1 MGARGGRGVVGSVGA
16 RHGAHVLGRG
26 RNPAR
31 ASDRRDVSRGAA
43 RRRAGG
49 GVERRPRALAPDAG
63 ADGALPVGLTRRAY
77 PAATGYAAS
86 VVTWR
91 PLWDFDLLDPGGNP
105 IDLWRTLVS
114 HGIASLPPMRL
125 DEDARTLEV
134 TLRGD
139 GASPRTVRVL
149 EVSRGSGAKRASTPE
164 PPLSRG
170 SGAKRAS
177 TPEPPLSRGSGAK
190 RASTPEPPLSRGS
203 GAKRASTPEPPLSRG
218 FGAKRAS
225 TPEPPPSG
233 RGRVE
238 VAGRAPGR
246 RATEAHVATLR
257 YMLRL
262 DEDLSAFY
270 ATAARDSRLA
280 WVTRGAG
287 RMLRSPTVFE
297 DVVKTLCTTNCS
309 WSATERMVAA
319 IVEHLGEPAAGAAPT
334 GAAGRAFPT
343 PEAMAG
349 ASLSFYKDVARAGY
363 RGPYLLSLARS
374 VADGT
379 VH

>member
-1 MGARGGRGVVGSVGA
+1 
-16 RHGAHVLGRG
+16 
-26 RNPAR
+26 
-31 ASDRRDVSRGAA
+31 
-43 RRRAGG
+43 
-49 GVERRPRALAPDAG
+49 
-63 ADGALPVGLTRRAY
+63 
-77 PAATGYAAS
+77 
-86 VVTWR
+86 
-91 PLWDFDLLDPGGNP
+91 
-105 IDLWRTLVS
+105 
-114 HGIASLPPMRL
+114 
-125 DEDARTLEV
+125 
-134 TLRGD
+134 
-139 GASPRTVRVL
+139 
-149 EVSRGSGAKRASTPE
+149 
-164 PPLSRG
+164 
-170 SGAKRAS
+170 
-177 TPEPPLSRGSGAK
+177 
-190 RASTPEPPLSRGS
+190 
-203 GAKRASTPEPPLSRG
+203 
-218 FGAKRAS
+218 
-225 TPEPPPSG
+225 
-233 RGRVE
+233 
-238 VAGRAPGR
+238 
-246 RATEAHVATLR
+246 
-257 YMLRL
+257 MLRL

-379 VH
+379 VDLERLARARSEELSDDAVAAQLLALPGIGPYAAAHVMMLVGRCSRLILDSWTRPTYARLVRRRNVADDEIVRRFRRYEDHAGLAFWLFLTRDWVVEPEQQQAAAFSETPA